1 MNWFRL
7 EVVRHVLLSYDDVE
21 LVSSVVGSQRSVEIW
36 KRVVDGEE
44 HWVSLDYKNDEFLV
58 PQTALT
64 DAADGLGLPA
74 AFMEQVRA
82 AGGLWTGLDPDT

>member
-1 MNWFRL
+1 ML
-7 EVVRHVLLSYDDVE
+7 SSYDDVE
-21 LVSSVVGSQRSVEIW
+21 LVPPVVGSQRNVEIW

-44 HWVSLDYKNDEFLV
+44 RWVSLNYKNDEFLV

-74 AFMEQVRA
+74 AFMEHRA
-82 AGGLWTGLDPDT
+82 GGGLWTGPDPGTPKLER